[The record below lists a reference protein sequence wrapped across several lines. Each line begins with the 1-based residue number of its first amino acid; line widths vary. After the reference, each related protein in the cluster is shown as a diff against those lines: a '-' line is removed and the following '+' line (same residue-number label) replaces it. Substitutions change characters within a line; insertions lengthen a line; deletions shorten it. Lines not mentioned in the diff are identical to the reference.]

1 MDYIIVQE
9 APTELKSN
17 EMVIKQPNFLEEVVE
32 NKGRRGVQKYATVN
46 SLRTVLMSITDKYD
60 NTINPYRLTLH
71 KYEGQKFEDD
81 NGFADIILR
90 VIKDNDLDLV
100 NKAVEFQVSNRSP
113 KVDTIYYVAKDS
125 LDGTSALIKHGFN
138 MKKSSKSKKIT
149 KKQEDLV

>member
-81 NGFADIILR
+81 MEKLQTLSIQDFIQDEEKLELFLNLKSQFDQGKKLMNLYLKFNKIDP
-90 VIKDNDLDLV
+90 KFQSKFKFLV
-100 NKAVEFQVSNRSP
+100 FYWEPPGKLKFP
-113 KVDTIYYVAKDS
+113 
-125 LDGTSALIKHGFN
+125 
-138 MKKSSKSKKIT
+138 
-149 KKQEDLV
+149 